1 MFLSQLCKSRV
12 SLRCPGFVVEVCSSV
27 SQFSTSSSGVITKKV
42 VIEEK
47 LEEALTPT
55 ELEVED
61 VSYQHAG
68 HSGVERG
75 ATETHFNVKVVSE
88 SFEGSSLVKRHRL
101 VYEVLKDELQTG
113 GVHALSLITKTPREV
128 SAGKS

>member
-27 SQFSTSSSGVITKKV
+27 SQLSTSSSGVITKKV

-47 LEEALTPT
+47 LEEALAPT

-88 SFEGSSLVKRHRL
+88 SFEGRSLVKRHRL

>member
-1 MFLSQLCKSRV
+1 
-12 SLRCPGFVVEVCSSV
+12 VVEVCSSV
-27 SQFSTSSSGVITKKV
+27 SQLSTSSSGVITKKV

-47 LEEALTPT
+47 LEEALAPT

-88 SFEGSSLVKRHRL
+88 SFEGRSLVKRHRL